1 MKKRLLTSLVV
12 LIGLFLLSSSIVW
25 AVNLPMA
32 ICLDSIQSDD
42 CNSGRVLNKQNDT
55 ARWTD
60 FREES
65 YRSCPNGRVNVND
78 IVDLISCDGS
88 IDYGSIDVSSSLP
101 TSTGVAKPVLEEV
114 RDCFFAY
121 DQPRIIN
128 VTLPVIDC
136 SNNKSC
142 GAIVGVINAD
152 IVWVSTSGTGTTDVP
167 VEVLTAD
174 GLETEWYG
182 GDIVDDAERWQSFV
196 NHFNLKD
203 VEGKEPIMIE
213 KKSIYFKPEC
223 SF

>member
-88 IDYGSIDVSSSLP
+88 IDYGSIDASSSLP

-114 RDCFFAY
+114 RDCFF
-121 DQPRIIN
+121 
-128 VTLPVIDC
+128 C
-136 SNNKSC
+136 
-142 GAIVGVINAD
+142 
-152 IVWVSTSGTGTTDVP
+152 
-167 VEVLTAD
+167 
-174 GLETEWYG
+174 
-182 GDIVDDAERWQSFV
+182 
-196 NHFNLKD
+196 
-203 VEGKEPIMIE
+203 
-213 KKSIYFKPEC
+213 
-223 SF
+223 